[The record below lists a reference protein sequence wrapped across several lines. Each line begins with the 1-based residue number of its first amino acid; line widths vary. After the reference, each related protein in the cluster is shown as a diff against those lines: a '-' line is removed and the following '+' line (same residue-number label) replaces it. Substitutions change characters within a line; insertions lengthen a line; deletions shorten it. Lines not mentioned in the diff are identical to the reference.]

1 MEIKVQKV
9 LQYLF
14 AILLLNHTLMVA
26 PSKLFSFAN
35 SSITPCDG
43 YLLSLYKASRA
54 IFCKCET
61 FDLLFAVDEV
71 ACFLFPVKQKQNEFN
86 MQSDGALM
94 KKHIKN
100 ISRNDVSAVHKAY
113 GLCNGNSS
121 CELIKLHIFKSDSCA
136 LNLFSQIPYGIFLL

>member
-71 ACFLFPVKQKQNEFN
+71 ARFLFPVKQKQNEFN

-94 KKHIKN
+94 KKHKHFQE
-100 ISRNDVSAVHKAY
+100 RCQR
-113 GLCNGNSS
+113 GT
-121 CELIKLHIFKSDSCA
+121 
-136 LNLFSQIPYGIFLL
+136 QGIWTLQQK